1 MISSKH
7 RCIFVKVPKTAG
19 TSIASALGLV
29 HVGKPHRDIVQIRE
43 ALAGSPVSAGFFESA
58 FKFGFVRNPW
68 DRVVSLHCRKE
79 QGRELGPPAF
89 EDFVEWIQNASDT
102 CIHPTP
108 HRNQLDWF
116 LDERGEIAVDFIG
129 RFENLSGD
137 FAVICER
144 LGIAPP
150 SLPHEKRNTAGRKRY
165 TEYYTPA
172 LRDLVAEK
180 FRVDIEA
187 FGYEFGG

>member
-1 MISSKH
+1 M
-7 RCIFVKVPKTAG
+7 
-19 TSIASALGLV
+19 
-29 HVGKPHRDIVQIRE
+29 
-43 ALAGSPVSAGFFESA
+43 
-58 FKFGFVRNPW
+58 
-68 DRVVSLHCRKE
+68 
-79 QGRELGPPAF
+79 
-89 EDFVEWIQNASDT
+89 
-102 CIHPTP
+102 
-108 HRNQLDWF
+108 
-116 LDERGEIAVDFIG
+116 DFIG

-150 SLPHEKRNTAGRKRY
+150 SLPHEKRNTTGRKRY

-187 FGYEFGG
+187 FGYEFGDEKPRSRGDSFDPGSLGGGRSVLVLVPHEGGDDLLLDVRGQGSSWL